1 MTRAAHQENE
11 QTPKAGGAA
20 KGVIGLHS
28 RSGKP
33 AQGNTLGPKG
43 KPEVHFRGPDGTP
56 LTVRGRLAQT
66 LTLLI
71 EKGRQGFTS
80 GDASKFGWAR
90 RTSAYIAR
98 LRALGLAIETLWET
112 TADGCRIGRY
122 VLAQPV
128 LILKGRG

>member
-1 MTRAAHQENE
+1 MTGPRHEK
-11 QTPKAGGAA
+11 TPKAVAAA
-20 KGVIGLHS
+20 KGAGGLLS
-28 RSGKP
+28 REGMPTKGS
-33 AQGNTLGPKG
+33 ALARKG
-43 KPEVHFRGPDGTP
+43 KPEVHFSGSDGVP

-80 GDASKFGWAR
+80 GDASTFGWAR

-98 LRALGLAIETLWET
+98 LRALGLAIDTLWEK

-128 LILKGRG
+128 LILEGRG